1 MIKKMKYINYKN
13 IFKLWILISILC
25 VVFYIISL
33 YTHVSKTFF
42 IMLNSINIILFIFV
56 LLFKSKIERFIALLI
71 NDFEKVNDKSTGT
84 YIEVQYSYEVKLG
97 ILIVSAIILFGSYLI
112 FLSITDVK
120 SYYNI
125 IQEDGI
131 VEYAS
136 AILWFL
142 AAIVLFLGLIK
153 EITLKRNYNFHLLP
167 HIILIVF
174 FIVCAGEEITW
185 GQRIFGFK
193 SPEILKA
200 INVQNETTLHNI
212 GSISIFSNAFFLLTL
227 IFFLFI
233 PFLARKYTKIKNFL
247 NFYSF
252 PTPNRFVVYV
262 FLISLFIWLFIG
274 IRFGTLGFHPF
285 SFYAQKYYTQMD
297 DEIFEFFAAYC
308 FFAFSIM
315 SGVKHYI
322 KKRLDLS
329 SLNKTE
335 RGLKF

>member
-1 MIKKMKYINYKN
+1 MTQDA
-13 IFKLWILISILC
+13 
-25 VVFYIISL
+25 V
-33 YTHVSKTFF
+33 TTKTSNTSTP
-42 IMLNSINIILFIFV
+42 LNAF
-56 LLFKSKIERFIALLI
+56 
-71 NDFEKVNDKSTGT
+71 
-84 YIEVQYSYEVKLG
+84 
-97 ILIVSAIILFGSYLI
+97 
-112 FLSITDVK
+112 
-120 SYYNI
+120 
-125 IQEDGI
+125 
-131 VEYAS
+131 
-136 AILWFL
+136 
-142 AAIVLFLGLIK
+142 K
-153 EITLKRNYNFHLLP
+153 EITLKKNYNFHLLP
-167 HIILIVF
+167 YIILIIF

-185 GQRIFGFK
+185 GQRIFGIK

-233 PFLARKYTKIKNFL
+233 PFLKWKFFKLENFL

-262 FLISLFIWLFIG
+262 FLVSLFIWLFIG

-297 DEIFEFFAAYC
+297 DEIFELFAAYS

-322 KKRLDLS
+322 KGLDIS
-329 SLNKTE
+329 SLNKTG